1 MTQVDQLERRKQW
14 EVRVREF
21 RASGKTAVAWCAEQ
35 HVKQHQ
41 LWYWIKQ
48 VEKPICPPAPSRW
61 ISVQV
66 DEPTDSA
73 DDTLLVRLGDA
84 IVEVKPGFNRKLLVD
99 VVSTL
104 SQRGC

>member
-1 MTQVDQLERRKQW
+1 M
-14 EVRVREF
+14 
-21 RASGKTAVAWCAEQ
+21 
-35 HVKQHQ
+35 
-41 LWYWIKQ
+41 
-48 VEKPICPPAPSRW
+48 
-61 ISVQV
+61 QV

-73 DDTLLVRLGDA
+73 DDTLLIRLGDA